1 MPPKRGKARATTAQN
16 SATGSSAQ
24 TPQNKRKR
32 GRKSDLQDDE
42 LGEEYTPP
50 KTRPNAAKRRITRS
64 ARVQSPEPSGS
75 QQEESEVR
83 HDKRHSTPTDPLG
96 PDDVPADP
104 LEPDDVHKVIVYPF
118 NIVRDDNLTST
129 TIKALYRDSQDA
141 RAALHRH
148 IPSLRPGSP
157 FFDVDGAEQDFGAL
171 AFMVHAPIGID
182 VCLGGRADERKKFP
196 DSQCWKYGLGLSFD
210 YLNLSKLPG
219 FVSPAY
225 WARVEEDGAEVA
237 RLPPVPVDVDTPDG
251 AMRQQAHQANYIPG
265 LTLAGQINEDTR
277 FNVTVIAEFMD
288 KNSHSWWL
296 DTQGKPSSYPVG
308 HRSRGIAH
316 VATTER
322 MLTLFHRRRP
332 DWSHVDNIDLVGIHP
347 WPPDLHPMGQADET
361 PPSGAVQQD
370 HHGHNE
376 LCRCPGHADIGGGE
390 AGRYQQGRPRNT
402 GRICHTVGMDMFNHG
417 IQHPSPCYR

>member
-1 MPPKRGKARATTAQN
+1 MPAKKGKVWATTARN
-16 SATGSSAQ
+16 SAAGSSAQ

-32 GRKSDLQDDE
+32 GRKSDPQDDE
-42 LGEEYTPP
+42 SGNEYTPP
-50 KTRPNAAKRRITRS
+50 KTRPNAAKRRNTRS
-64 ARVQSPEPSGS
+64 ARARSPEPSGS

-83 HDKRHSTPTDPLG
+83 HDERHST
-96 PDDVPADP
+96 PADP
-104 LEPDDVHKVIVYPF
+104 LEPDDAPEVITYPL

-157 FFDVDGAEQDFGAL
+157 FFDVDATEQDLGAL

-219 FVSPAY
+219 LVSPAY

-251 AMRQQAHQANYIPG
+251 ATRQQAHQANYIPG

-277 FNVTVIAEFMD
+277 FNVTVIAEFRD

-296 DTQGKPSSYPVG
+296 DTQGKSSSYPVG
-308 HRSRGIAH
+308 HRSYRIA
-316 VATTER
+316 
-322 MLTLFHRRRP
+322 
-332 DWSHVDNIDLVGIHP
+332 
-347 WPPDLHPMGQADET
+347 
-361 PPSGAVQQD
+361 
-370 HHGHNE
+370 
-376 LCRCPGHADIGGGE
+376 
-390 AGRYQQGRPRNT
+390 
-402 GRICHTVGMDMFNHG
+402 
-417 IQHPSPCYR
+417 CYN